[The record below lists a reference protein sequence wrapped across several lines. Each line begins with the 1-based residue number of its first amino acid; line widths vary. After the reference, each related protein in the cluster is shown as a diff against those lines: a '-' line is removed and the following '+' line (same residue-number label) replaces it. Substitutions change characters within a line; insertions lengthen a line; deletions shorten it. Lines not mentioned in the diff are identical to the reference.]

1 MRFLASPRGLLSCLV
16 TLHVLRPGSDGFRV
30 VAPGQPL
37 RATVGQDVVLPC
49 HVSPRVDIQ
58 SLEIWWVR
66 HPSSEKVHHYWN
78 GEDLYGEQSRDYW
91 DRTELVR
98 AGLANG
104 SLDLRLRGLRP
115 SDDGQYLCA
124 VQGVTTYNEDV
135 VALEVSATG
144 SDPQLS
150 LEAHED
156 GGIRVRCRSAGWYP
170 EPQVLWKGPGG
181 QRLPSRSQRRSSDQR
196 GLFHVEDVAVVS
208 GSGGGNVS
216 CVVRNSRLA
225 QEQEASLHIS
235 APFFHDARPWMV
247 ALPVL
252 LVLLV
257 ASWGLGAWLW
267 RRRGEFVL
275 EGAGEGLGA
284 GPGPAR
290 ARGARARGP
299 APCPGSVWPPWSSS
313 WGRGGKGPGAGLWGS
328 AGSAARAPG
337 GGSAQRPSAD
347 GAPGAPSCSPDPLP
361 LPLLCSAAA
370 PRAGGHSR
378 GSGVFSQTP
387 TCGDRDLYRIC
398 QLLWEQQPEQKDAAL
413 ARPFP
418 LGHARALR
426 GHSRGFGSFPNPKEQ
441 QFGLCPG
448 SNSSGGSSRGVR
460 VCPLC
465 SRFFSFSFPAERDQA
480 LAWRKFLLPENPD
493 VVTLDPETAHPQLVL
508 SPDRRR
514 VSWQKAE
521 QHLPC
526 NIKRFR
532 NVPCV
537 LGREGFKKG
546 RHCWE
551 VAVQGEVAGDAL
563 WGVGVVRDSVN
574 RDGNSGL
581 SPDAGVWAVRHFG
594 NEFQSHTVPPNVLS
608 PSPVPRRILVCLDCT
623 ERLLTFINAETGA
636 EIFTFPPRSLD
647 GKFFRPWFWVTTE
660 HTQLCLRGGSPQP
673 R

>member
-1 MRFLASPRGLLSCLV
+1 MRFPASPRGLLSCLV

-58 SLEIWWVR
+58 SLEIWWIR
-66 HPSSEKVHHYWN
+66 HPSEKIVYHYRN
-78 GEDLYGEQSRDYW
+78 GEDLYGEQSREYW

-115 SDDGQYLCA
+115 SDDGQYLCS
-124 VQGVTTYNEDV
+124 VQGVTAYNEAV
-135 VALEVSATG
+135 VDLEVSATG

-267 RRRGEFVL
+267 RRRALQRRELGE
-275 EGAGEGLGA
+275 
-284 GPGPAR
+284 
-290 ARGARARGP
+290 
-299 APCPGSVWPPWSSS
+299 
-313 WGRGGKGPGAGLWGS
+313 
-328 AGSAARAPG
+328 
-337 GGSAQRPSAD
+337 Q
-347 GAPGAPSCSPDPLP
+347 
-361 LPLLCSAAA
+361 
-370 PRAGGHSR
+370 
-378 GSGVFSQTP
+378 
-387 TCGDRDLYRIC
+387 
-398 QLLWEQQPEQKDAAL
+398 AAL
-413 ARPFP
+413 
-418 LGHARALR
+418 
-426 GHSRGFGSFPNPKEQ
+426 
-441 QFGLCPG
+441 
-448 SNSSGGSSRGVR
+448 
-460 VCPLC
+460 
-465 SRFFSFSFPAERDQA
+465 

-508 SPDRRR
+508 SLDHRR

-521 QHLPC
+521 QHLPWSG
-526 NIKRFR
+526 KRFS

-537 LGREGFKKG
+537 LGREGFSSG

-551 VAVQGEVAGDAL
+551 VAVQGEVAGDAQ
-563 WGVGVVRDSVN
+563 WAVGVARNSVN
-574 RDGNSGL
+574 RDGNLGL
-581 SPDAGVWAVRHFG
+581 SPAAGVWAVRHFG
-594 NEFQSHTVPPNVLS
+594 NQFQSLTSPPTVLS

-623 ERLLTFINAETGA
+623 ERLLTFINAETWA
-636 EIFTFPPRSLD
+636 QIFTFPPGSLD
-647 GKFFRPWFWVTTE
+647 GKFFRPWFWVATE

-673 R
+673 LRPPPSPAAAPASPGPSPLTRRSPLLGPAAADAPLSAAPAREAEGH